1 MDKKMKSE
9 QEIFDFVKDCMKPN
23 PEDRISEDDLGEA
36 LFSRASI
43 LSPEYDL
50 TVDLVGLYGG
60 CHPEDEE
67 HLLSVIAEEYGLEY
81 NLEVSHANAQ

>member
-9 QEIFDFVKDCMKPN
+9 QEIFDFVKDCMKPK

-36 LFSRASI
+36 LFSRVSVLA
-43 LSPEYDL
+43 LEYDL

-81 NLEVSHANAQ
+81 SPEASHGH